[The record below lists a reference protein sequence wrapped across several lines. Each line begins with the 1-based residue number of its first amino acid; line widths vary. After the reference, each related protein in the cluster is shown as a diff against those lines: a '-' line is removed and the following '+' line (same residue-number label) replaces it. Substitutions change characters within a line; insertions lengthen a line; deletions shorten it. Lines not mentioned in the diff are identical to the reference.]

1 MDTNP
6 RTVIAMTLLA
16 IVAVPMAAPTLAATE
31 TATSVEGTL
40 YAAAPRLQHQSLAPD
55 NAKLQPPSPSN
66 VVPVRDLQADRA
78 VSGSE
83 PDPETFDKI
92 GLESWWSKHKKA
104 AK

>member
-1 MDTNP
+1 MDTN
-6 RTVIAMTLLA
+6 RRIIIDMTLPA
-16 IVAVPMAAPTLAATE
+16 IFAVLVATATLAAAE
-31 TATSVEGTL
+31 TSTSVEGTL
-40 YAAAPRLQHQSLAPD
+40 YAAAPRLQHQSLEPD
-55 NAKLQPPSPSN
+55 NAKLQPRSPSN